1 MLDFNSVIDFLDN
14 INLSKENCALERFEI
29 SKIAFEK
36 LGFCVDPQ
44 KVILVAGT
52 NGKGTTSATLAALL
66 ESAGYKVGLYT
77 SPHLVKVNERIK
89 VDFKDI
95 SDEDF
100 VDSFSFVKENLGGVE
115 ISQFEYFTFI
125 ACHHFFV
132 REKVDYVVF
141 EVGLGGLYDA
151 TNVIPHNMC
160 VITKLGFDHEKYL
173 GNTIE
178 SIAENKF
185 GIINNPA
192 DQVVVYLDFKN
203 PSVEEILFRKN
214 AKRFVKNIDFKYEVD
229 AEQQPPVFYIKT
241 AFGKAKL
248 ALPGY
253 RACENTAL
261 AITTFAELGFNVS
274 ENMEAISS
282 VKWPGR
288 MDSINVRNRR
298 VYLSGDHN
306 PQGIDSLI
314 EILQY
319 YEYEKIHFIVGI
331 AIDKDFGKI
340 LEKLST
346 IPRSEIY
353 LTETAFKP
361 RAICDYGEWLDK
373 CKRADKDRVALL
385 RWVVE
390 NASQNDIVV
399 VTGSLYL
406 VGDIL
411 QLYKA

>member
-1 MLDFNSVIDFLDN
+1 MLDFSSVIDFLDR
-14 INLSKENCALERFEI
+14 INLSKENCALDRFEI

-36 LGFCVDPQ
+36 LGFDVDPK

-52 NGKGTTSATLAALL
+52 NGKGTTSTTLATLLK
-66 ESAGYKVGLYT
+66 SAGYKVGLYT

-89 VDFKDI
+89 VNFKDI

-100 VDSFSFVKENLGGVE
+100 IDSFVFVKKNLGEIE

-125 ACHHFFV
+125 ACYYFFV
-132 REKVDYVVF
+132 REKVDYAVL
-141 EVGLGGLYDA
+141 EVGLGGVYDA
-151 TNVIPHNMC
+151 TNVVPHDTC
-160 VITKLGFDHEKYL
+160 VISKLGFDHEKYL

-185 GIINNPA
+185 GIINNPIN
-192 DQVVVYLDFKN
+192 QTVVYLDFKN
-203 PSVEEILFRKN
+203 PSVEAILFRKN
-214 AKRFVKNIDFKYEVD
+214 AKRFVKNIDFEYEVNV
-229 AEQQPPVFYIKT
+229 EHQPPVFYIKT

-261 AITTFAELGFNVS
+261 AITVFAELGFNPL
-274 ENMEAISS
+274 ENLSAISA
-282 VKWPGR
+282 VKWFGR
-288 MDSINVRNRR
+288 MNSINLGNRK

-306 PQGIDSLI
+306 PQGIDSLF
-314 EILQY
+314 ELLKY
-319 YEYEKIHFIVGI
+319 YKYKKIHFIVGI
-331 AIDKDFGKI
+331 AVDKDFTKI

-346 IPRSEIY
+346 VPRSKIY

-361 RAICDYGEWLDK
+361 RVLCDYGEWLNK
-373 CKRADKDRVALL
+373 CERADKDRTALL
-385 RWVVE
+385 RWVTE
-390 NASQNDIVV
+390 NASPVDMVV

-411 QLYKA
+411 KSSE